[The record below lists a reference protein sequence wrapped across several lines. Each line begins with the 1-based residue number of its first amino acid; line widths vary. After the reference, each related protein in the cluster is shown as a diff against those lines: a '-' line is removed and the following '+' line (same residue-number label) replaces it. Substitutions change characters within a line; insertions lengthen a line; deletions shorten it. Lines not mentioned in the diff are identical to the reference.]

1 MKVYP
6 KLSLGCQA
14 VDASSGAV
22 DPKTRCK
29 WVWEFINAIT
39 NLFDMVL
46 SNHNVMTAWIVAFF
60 DDESL

>member
-6 KLSLGCQA
+6 KQRLGCQA
-14 VDASSGAV
+14 VGASTGAV

-29 WVWEFINAIT
+29 WVWEFIGAVT
-39 NLFDMVL
+39 NLFDMIL

-60 DDESL
+60 NDDAL